1 MDDMLDRLGEQLA
14 QNRKAGLVTGL
25 ALSAITD
32 EAEALTVQQAA
43 LDAYDSD
50 FKGYALVGTS
60 HVTRRTLGLREPI
73 YAPIPRKAFHDK
85 LVAYTLP
92 AGMIGAQCEL
102 ALTLGRTFPDPG
114 ETIGIESCADA
125 VVACQPAIGL
135 LGRRTRPIGDA
146 RLTAIAD
153 FGLHVATICGASTR
167 HLDPLAT
174 ARLSVRATIDGNTVA
189 KADLTGSDEHPL
201 LALAWL
207 ARQLRMRRA
216 ALSAG
221 DIVTLGSFTPILQVL
236 PGQGLTVAFA
246 GFGTVSCEFRQA
258 PATGMLLSRSRLDR
272 PVCRSSA
279 CCTVKRPR
287 TVDAAPAI
295 RHEGVRP
302 RL

>member
-14 QNRKAGLVTGL
+14 QNRNAGVVGGL
-25 ALSAITD
+25 ALSAIAD
-32 EAEALTVQQAA
+32 EAEALAVQQTA

-60 HVTRRTLGLREPI
+60 HATRRTLGLREPI

-85 LVAYTLP
+85 LAAYTLP

-146 RLTAIAD
+146 HLAAIAD

-189 KADLTGSDEHPL
+189 KADLTGADEHPL

-207 ARQLRMRRA
+207 ARQLRMQHA

-236 PGQGLTVAFA
+236 PDQELAVAFA
-246 GFGTVSCEFRQA
+246 GLGTVSCAFR
-258 PATGMLLSRSRLDR
+258 
-272 PVCRSSA
+272 
-279 CCTVKRPR
+279 
-287 TVDAAPAI
+287 
-295 RHEGVRP
+295 
-302 RL
+302 